1 MNLLKNLADIEK
13 TPFYLFDLGRLH
25 ERIHFLKSHLPENV
39 KLCYAVKANPF
50 IAHAL
55 STDVAKLEI
64 CSPGEL
70 EICRSLNLPWE
81 KFVISGVYKDRE
93 LMTALICQNQSPG
106 LFTAESVSQLTLL
119 AEAAAA
125 AKKKISVLLRLT
137 SGGQFGMDGMHIENI
152 VANRQKYPW
161 ISFEGIQYF
170 SGTQKTSLK
179 KMQRELNEADA
190 FLEKLE
196 KNCGFTAGVLE
207 FGPGFPAAYFE
218 GDSFDED
225 SYLNSFSEMLQAMKY
240 QGPVTLELG
249 RSIAAACGTYVTQI
263 VDTKTNKGENYAIVD
278 GGIHQLV
285 YYGQS
290 MAMKQ
295 PKMQF
300 IKTSPSDQAVNH
312 LPKQLWNI
320 CGSLCTINDILVKQ
334 LPLAQP
340 CPGDLLV
347 FENAGAYCMTE
358 GIALFLSRDL
368 PKIILLDE
376 QQTPVVVREHT
387 EINALN
393 TPNIRR

>member
-1 MNLLKNLADIEK
+1 MNLLKNLADTEK

-25 ERIHFLKSHLPENV
+25 ERIHFLKSRLPENV

-161 ISFEGIQYF
+161 IS
-170 SGTQKTSLK
+170 
-179 KMQRELNEADA
+179 
-190 FLEKLE
+190 
-196 KNCGFTAGVLE
+196 
-207 FGPGFPAAYFE
+207 
-218 GDSFDED
+218 SF
-225 SYLNSFSEMLQAMKY
+225 
-240 QGPVTLELG
+240 
-249 RSIAAACGTYVTQI
+249 R
-263 VDTKTNKGENYAIVD
+263 
-278 GGIHQLV
+278 
-285 YYGQS
+285 
-290 MAMKQ
+290 
-295 PKMQF
+295 
-300 IKTSPSDQAVNH
+300 
-312 LPKQLWNI
+312 
-320 CGSLCTINDILVKQ
+320 
-334 LPLAQP
+334 
-340 CPGDLLV
+340 
-347 FENAGAYCMTE
+347 
-358 GIALFLSRDL
+358 LSRKASESVHEFSICRD
-368 PKIILLDE
+368 
-376 QQTPVVVREHT
+376 
-387 EINALN
+387 
-393 TPNIRR
+393 